1 MAKLTEYCLIPVD
14 LPICNDLSTVFAF
27 LWYITTTDVFVTKIV
42 IFAIKVVFLAS
53 VILEI

>member
-1 MAKLTEYCLIPVD
+1 MTKLTEYCLIPVD